1 MEHRIMKSLITA
13 VTVAALLTAVGCEKK
28 TTPTPVT
35 PPKTTGSTT
44 PAVPTTDGTTPA
56 MPAMPSTGSM
66 LGDAKDKM
74 VSGIESGLATAKT
87 KLDEWS
93 TKASAAAADKKP
105 EMESAV
111 NKMKG
116 SYAEL
121 TKNLG
126 ELKGKAGAEWDKAFD
141 TLKSSWGDLQTSMND
156 FAAKY
161 KP

>member
-1 MEHRIMKSLITA
+1 MKSLIA
-13 VTVAALLTAVGCEKK
+13 VITVAALLTAVGCEKK

-35 PPKTTGSTT
+35 PPKTTSTT
-44 PAVPTTDGTTPA
+44 TPS
-56 MPAMPSTGSM
+56 MPSLPADASTM

-93 TKASAAAADKKP
+93 AKASAAADDKKP
-105 EMESAV
+105 EMQSAV
-111 NKMKG
+111 DKMKG

-126 ELKGKAGAEWDKAFD
+126 DLKGKAGTEWDKAFD
-141 TLKSSWGDLQTSMND
+141 TLKASWSDLQTSMND